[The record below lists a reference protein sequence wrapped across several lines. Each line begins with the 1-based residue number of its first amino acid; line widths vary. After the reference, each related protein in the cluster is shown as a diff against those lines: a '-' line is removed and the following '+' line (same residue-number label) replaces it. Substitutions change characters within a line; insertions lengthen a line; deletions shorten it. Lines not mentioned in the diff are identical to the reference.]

1 MNVNGSWRA
10 GQRLSLHHKYSNQTK
25 PQPKRETTGFT
36 TKARRTR
43 KFGIIL
49 TSELRALRVLRG
61 ATDFACLL
69 RALDAKRVNDSGD
82 ALGVLLDKLF
92 VLVTA
97 QKNR

>member
-1 MNVNGSWRA
+1 M
-10 GQRLSLHHKYSNQTK
+10 
-25 PQPKRETTGFT
+25 
-36 TKARRTR
+36 
-43 KFGIIL
+43 